1 MSALS
6 DDILT
11 ANVVC
16 QILEIPDLEF
26 VNLVQL
32 VIARISIVVL
42 CDFGVCTWIM

>member
-11 ANVVC
+11 EKVVC
-16 QILEIPDLEF
+16 QILDLEF

-32 VIARISIVVL
+32 IIARISIVVL